1 MTSINTQSNSCGPGC
16 GHCQSARAST
26 IDRRNPA
33 SDPSLVYSPNAAET
47 DSPRTDEKATQN
59 VHASSDTYSPADRKT
74 IEELKAR
81 DREVR
86 AHEAAHRSA
95 AGMYARG
102 ATSFTYQRG
111 PDGGRYAIGGEVSI
125 DVSPVQGDAHA
136 TAQKARQIQAA
147 ALAPAQPSGQD
158 MAVAAQAA
166 QMAMQASLA
175 SPGAA
180 SRESQID
187 GGKKVDGKNVDA
199 ITSGDGSA
207 DKTERSESTERNRR
221 RTSAYYSTSSPQPET
236 ARGLSLH
243 A

>member
-1 MTSINTQSNSCGPGC
+1 MTNINTQHNPYVPAC
-16 GHCQSARAST
+16 GHGQSSRETAA
-26 IDRRNPA
+26 DRSNPA
-33 SDPSLVYSPNAAET
+33 PDDNAINGPNATT
-47 DSPRTDEKATQN
+47 DAAQGGDAKTVAKT
-59 VHASSDTYSPADRKT
+59 SSSADTYSPADRKT

-81 DREVR
+81 DRDVR

-111 PDGGRYAIGGEVSI
+111 PDGGSYAIGGEVSI

-158 MAVAAQAA
+158 LAVAAQAA
-166 QMAMQASLA
+166 QMALQASTESHGSA
-175 SPGAA
+175 SSENKNG
-180 SRESQID
+180 SE
-187 GGKKVDGKNVDA
+187 KKVDENSLEVPKSGATPLHDA
-199 ITSGDGSA
+199 
-207 DKTERSESTERNRR
+207 ERNKSTEFNGRAK
-221 RTSAYYSTSSPQPET
+221 TYDSMASSKSET
-236 ARGLSLH
+236 NPSLNVY